1 MSELIDIPVLSAT
14 LFFLSG
20 LIFGTFFRTKSDRT
34 SKTITLSKLERL
46 RFAWKQRKSQ
56 VKDLQRGQS
65 LIPQLNRDLEK
76 AKTEIST
83 RRSQLESIQSSLK
96 QLEFDYFEQK
106 ERLHRQLRR
115 NRMLNTQLSEVI
127 EAKAKLAAL
136 HLSNHVED
144 KNSNSSK
151 IENKRRFQ
159 SNISNQPLIISDRV
173 KLRVPRKVEEENK
186 A

>member
-1 MSELIDIPVLSAT
+1 
-14 LFFLSG
+14 
-20 LIFGTFFRTKSDRT
+20 
-34 SKTITLSKLERL
+34 
-46 RFAWKQRKSQ
+46 
-56 VKDLQRGQS
+56 
-65 LIPQLNRDLEK
+65 
-76 AKTEIST
+76 
-83 RRSQLESIQSSLK
+83 
-96 QLEFDYFEQK
+96 
-106 ERLHRQLRR
+106 
-115 NRMLNTQLSEVI
+115 MLNTQLSEVI